1 MERLAR
7 RVTQLLTG
15 VTGSALMLLLTVAP
29 NTQAAP
35 GDLDPTFSGDGKVLT
50 DIAGGD
56 DGASAAAIQADGKI
70 VAAGFSSQAA
80 GGRTFAVVRYDSA
93 GLPDPSFGD
102 DGIVTTSFG
111 GDSAAARALA
121 IEADGD
127 IVVAGTSSQPETGWD
142 FALAR
147 YEPDGSL
154 DPSFGDNGRVTTD
167 FDDVA
172 NGINALVVQPGGK
185 LVVAGESRGDFALAR
200 YDTDGSLDTSFSG
213 NGVVTTDFAGM
224 ADTAYAVALQGD
236 GRIVAAGSA
245 FEKQDFYD
253 APQFFA
259 LARYQ
264 ADGTPDSTFSGDGI
278 LITDISDYFGDARA
292 HAVALQQD
300 GKIVLGGVIGDEQF
314 SDLGLFSDLVV
325 GRYNPGGSPDPS
337 FDAEGRL
344 DSSGARALAIQANGG
359 VLAAGWTWFTRSE
372 DFLVARWYAS
382 GGLDYEFGG
391 PRHPELPLRPPGAV
405 ADFGPFNVDRARALA
420 IQPDGKIVAAGR
432 SAPDYDKPGDFALT
446 RFRMDSMDPA
456 DADADGVADDLDL
469 CSHVSGSGPDGCS
482 HYARTVTIR
491 YSNRDTAFR
500 GRVSSDQ
507 RDCLRYPQDPRVA
520 IFRHRPGEDVR
531 VGRTGSGPAYWV
543 RFPRRR
549 GWYYAKVKRSL
560 DWRFGVCEG
569 ARSPLLR
576 VTK

>member
-1 MERLAR
+1 L
-7 RVTQLLTG
+7 VL
-15 VTGSALMLLLTVAP
+15 VLLLAVVPKAD
-29 NTQAAP
+29 AAP

-50 DIAGGD
+50 DIAGDD
-56 DGASAAAIQADGKI
+56 DGASAIAIQPDGKI
-70 VAAGFSSQAA
+70 VAAGFSSPPD
-80 GGRTFAVVRYDSA
+80 GGRTFVVVRYDSA

-111 GDSAAARALA
+111 DGSAAARAVA
-121 IEADGD
+121 IESDGD

-147 YEPDGSL
+147 YEPDGGL

-167 FDDVA
+167 FADVA
-172 NGINALVVQPGGK
+172 NGINALVVQPDGK
-185 LVVAGESRGDFALAR
+185 LVVAGESQGDFALAR
-200 YDTDGSLDTSFSG
+200 YDADGSLDTSFSG
-213 NGVVTTDFAGM
+213 DGVVTTDFAGK
-224 ADTAYAVALQGD
+224 ADAAYAVALQGD

-278 LITDISDYFGDARA
+278 LITDISDHFGDARA
-292 HAVALQQD
+292 HAVALQPD
-300 GKIVLGGVIGDEQF
+300 GKIVLGGVRGDEGF
-314 SDLGLFSDLVV
+314 SDLGLFSQLVV
-325 GRYNPGGSPDPS
+325 TRYNPSGSQDSS
-337 FDAEGRL
+337 FDAEGQI

-359 VLAAGWTWFTRSE
+359 VLAAGWTWFESE
-372 DFLVARWYAS
+372 DFLVARWHSNGA
-382 GGLDYEFGG
+382 LDSEFGG
-391 PRHPELPLRPPGAV
+391 PRDRESPPHPPGAV
-405 ADFGPFNVDRARALA
+405 ADFGHFNVDRARALA

-432 SAPDYDKPGDFALT
+432 SAPGYDEPGDFALA
-446 RFRMDSMDPA
+446 RFRMDSLDPA
-456 DADADGVADDLDL
+456 DADADGVADDADR
-469 CSHVSGSGPDGCS
+469 CDHVPGTEPDGCP

-500 GRVSSDQ
+500 GRIASDE
-507 RDCLRYPQDPRVA
+507 RGCREWPRVA
-520 IFRHRPGEDVR
+520 VFRHRPGEDVR

-549 GWYYAKVKRSL
+549 GSYYAKVKRSL
-560 DWRFGVCEG
+560 ESDFGVCEG